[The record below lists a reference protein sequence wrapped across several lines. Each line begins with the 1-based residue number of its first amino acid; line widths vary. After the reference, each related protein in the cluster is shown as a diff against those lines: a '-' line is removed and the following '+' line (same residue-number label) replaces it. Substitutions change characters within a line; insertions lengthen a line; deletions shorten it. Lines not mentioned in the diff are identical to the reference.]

1 MKKIRLTLTTLL
13 LLFILFPGSVS
24 ASNVIAPAPAPT
36 AAETAEAN
44 ALLARLTEIDALDK
58 AGMSSAEKKELRK
71 EVKATKS
78 RLRDIGGGVYVSVG
92 ALIIILLLL
101 IILL

>member
-1 MKKIRLTLTTLL
+1 MKRFQTSLMILMM
-13 LLFILFPGSVS
+13 LFAT
-24 ASNVIAPAPAPT
+24 ASTALAAAPEAKVPT

-44 ALLARLTEIDALDK
+44 ALLVRLSEIDALDK
-58 AGMSSAEKKELRK
+58 TGMSTTEKKELRK

-78 RLRDIGGGVYVSVG
+78 RLRAIGGGVYVSVG

>member
-24 ASNVIAPAPAPT
+24 ASNVIAPAPT

-44 ALLARLTEIDALDK
+44 ALLARLSEIDALDK
-58 AGMSSAEKKELRK
+58 AGMSSSEKKELRK

-78 RLRDIGGGVYVSVG
+78 RLRAIGGGVYVSVG